1 MSKKPAKLIVIKKA
15 AKVDL
20 KSAGNIK
27 QFIIVGVGASAGGL
41 EAFTSFFKN
50 LPPNAGMAFVVI
62 QHLDPT
68 LKGMLPELLKRATDM
83 AVVQAKDN
91 VDVLPNNVYVIP
103 PNKSISILNGTLHL
117 FEPIEAHGLRLPID
131 IFLKSLAADQQEN
144 SVGII
149 LSGMGADGSLGLK
162 AIKMAGG
169 ITLVQDPTTAKFDS
183 MPANAIRLT
192 NVDAIVSVEQLPER
206 LISLV
211 KSSIFKSPVTEI
223 DAKTKNE
230 LDKIILLLREQTR
243 HDFSQYKKFTL
254 LRRIERRKGVH
265 LLANTKDY
273 IRFLQ
278 ENPKEGEI
286 LFKELL
292 IGVTSF
298 FRDAPVWDYLKE
310 TILPQILER
319 LPNGYTLRAWV
330 AACST
335 GEEAY
340 SLAIIFKE
348 AIEKV
353 GRDKQ
358 LTLQIFA
365 TDIDID
371 AVNFARKA
379 IYSNR
384 ILADVSAE
392 RMNRFFV
399 PDLNG
404 YRVHPSIREMVV
416 FANHSLIKDPPF
428 LKLDILTCRNLLIY
442 LEPIQQ
448 KKIVTL
454 FNYCL
459 HPNGILVLGNA
470 ESKDASAKGFIDI
483 DSKLKI
489 FKRSTTNFHD
499 SLIEFPN
506 TNFHKA
512 LMKPDS
518 KPSFS
523 TGENLQQL
531 TDQVLLDHFAP
542 TSILVNEKGDILY
555 ITGKTGKYIEPAA
568 GKANLNIHA
577 MARAGLREELPS
589 AMRKAM
595 KNYSPVI
602 VKDILVGAAK
612 QKFSFTL
619 TVQQIEKPEP
629 IKGMLLMIFNDQ
641 TVPLKVPDSKIKKGN
656 KTQTQLELEK
666 ELHQVYETLKTTR
679 EEMQVSGEE
688 AKSINE
694 ELQSTNEELQSTN
707 EELTT
712 SKEEMQSLNEELQTV
727 NSELQIKIN
736 DLERAT
742 NDMKNL
748 LRTTEIATLFLD
760 KRLNIRRFTD
770 SITNIFKL
778 RESDVGRPFTDITN
792 ELNYPD
798 LENHSKEVIK
808 TLVPIE
814 TTIQTKENHWL
825 RVKIVPYR
833 TLDDRIDGLVIT
845 FTDITELE
853 KLKADLDQRLKSK

>member
-1 MSKKPAKLIVIKKA
+1 MTRKPVKLKVIKKA
-15 AKVDL
+15 KGDQKL
-20 KSAGNIK
+20 RDNKK
-27 QFIIVGVGASAGGL
+27 PFKIVGIGASAGGL

-50 LPPNAGMAFVVI
+50 LPPSAGMAFVVI

-83 AVVQAKDN
+83 PVVQAKDS
-91 VDVLPNNVYVIP
+91 VSVLPNTVYIIP

-117 FEPIEAHGLRLPID
+117 CEPIEAHGLRLPID
-131 IFLKSLAADQQEN
+131 IFFKSLAADQKEN

-149 LSGMGADGSLGLK
+149 LTGMGADGSLGLK
-162 AIKMAGG
+162 DIKMAGG
-169 ITLVQDPTTAKFDS
+169 ITLVQDPATAKFDS
-183 MPANAIRLT
+183 MPAHAIKLT
-192 NVDAIVSVEQLPER
+192 NVDAALAVELLPER

-211 KSSIFKSPVTEI
+211 KLSNSKSSVTEI
-223 DAKTKNE
+223 DSKTKNE
-230 LDKIILLLREQTR
+230 LDKIILLLREQTH
-243 HDFSQYKKFTL
+243 HDFSHYKKFTL

-265 LLANTKDY
+265 LLSNTKDY

-310 TILPQILER
+310 TVLPQILDR

-353 GRDKQ
+353 GRDRQ
-358 LTLQIFA
+358 MALQIFA

-371 AVNFARKA
+371 AINFARKA
-379 IYSNR
+379 TYSNR
-384 ILADVSAE
+384 ILADVSTE
-392 RMNRFFV
+392 RIKRFFV

-404 YRVHPSIREMVV
+404 YRLHPTIREMVV

-470 ESKDASAKGFIDI
+470 ESRDTSANGFIEV

-489 FKRSTTNFHD
+489 FKRSTTNYHD
-499 SLIEFPN
+499 SIIEFPN
-506 TNFHKA
+506 TNFHKV
-512 LMKPDS
+512 LMKPDA
-518 KPSFS
+518 KPSFN
-523 TGENLQQL
+523 TGENLQLL
-531 TDQVLLDHFAP
+531 TDQVLLDHFAA

-555 ITGKTGKYIEPAA
+555 ITGKTGRYIEPAA

-595 KNYSPVI
+595 KTYNQVI
-602 VKDILVGAAK
+602 VRDIAG
-612 QKFSFTL
+612 
-619 TVQQIEKPEP
+619 
-629 IKGMLLMIFNDQ
+629 
-641 TVPLKVPDSKIKKGN
+641 
-656 KTQTQLELEK
+656 
-666 ELHQVYETLKTTR
+666 
-679 EEMQVSGEE
+679 
-688 AKSINE
+688 KS
-694 ELQSTNEELQSTN
+694 
-707 EELTT
+707 
-712 SKEEMQSLNEELQTV
+712 
-727 NSELQIKIN
+727 
-736 DLERAT
+736 
-742 NDMKNL
+742 L
-748 LRTTEIATLFLD
+748 LRKF
-760 KRLNIRRFTD
+760 R
-770 SITNIFKL
+770 
-778 RESDVGRPFTDITN
+778 
-792 ELNYPD
+792 
-798 LENHSKEVIK
+798 
-808 TLVPIE
+808 
-814 TTIQTKENHWL
+814 
-825 RVKIVPYR
+825 
-833 TLDDRIDGLVIT
+833 
-845 FTDITELE
+845 
-853 KLKADLDQRLKSK
+853 